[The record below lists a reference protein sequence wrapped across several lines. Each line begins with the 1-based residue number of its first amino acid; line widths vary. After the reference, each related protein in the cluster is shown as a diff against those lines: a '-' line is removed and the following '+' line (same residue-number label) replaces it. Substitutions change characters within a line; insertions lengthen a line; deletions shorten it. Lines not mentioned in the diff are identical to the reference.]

1 MLAQAGGADA
11 RKGGSVFRARLSI
24 TFLAAGAHSLF
35 EVRSCSYSASLDDDH
50 DSGGRVVDFRPS
62 FEGKRKAET
71 QWSGGLLGVLNA
83 QMEDFNKF
91 HREWYIDVLIS
102 TQI

>member
-62 FEGKRKAET
+62 FEGKRRSGDLRRVLP
-71 QWSGGLLGVLNA
+71 QRVRRGSGGRVSALVA
-83 QMEDFNKF
+83 DEVT
-91 HREWYIDVLIS
+91 HRGEA
-102 TQI
+102 